1 MEKDFFGSQSA
12 VGQKVRYPGS
22 TREIHI
28 AAVTAPVRITEF
40 VKPEPELFFTIWPK
54 ELERQVNA
62 TGASNM
68 EVTVR
73 MKEELTSEQM
83 GHFLNRMKNQLTE
96 NNLYITGMEDMKQQ
110 RSDRLQYE
118 WRKISI
124 NLLLSVFILLNVLFG
139 ITGTFW
145 LRI

>member
-1 MEKDFFGSQSA
+1 
-12 VGQKVRYPGS
+12 
-22 TREIHI
+22 
-28 AAVTAPVRITEF
+28 
-40 VKPEPELFFTIWPK
+40 
-54 ELERQVNA
+54 
-62 TGASNM
+62 M

-145 LRI
+145 LLHRATALRDRPADGTRQYAPGG

>member
-1 MEKDFFGSQSA
+1 
-12 VGQKVRYPGS
+12 
-22 TREIHI
+22 
-28 AAVTAPVRITEF
+28 
-40 VKPEPELFFTIWPK
+40 
-54 ELERQVNA
+54 
-62 TGASNM
+62 M

-145 LRI
+145 LRIEQRRCETGLRMALGVRAGG